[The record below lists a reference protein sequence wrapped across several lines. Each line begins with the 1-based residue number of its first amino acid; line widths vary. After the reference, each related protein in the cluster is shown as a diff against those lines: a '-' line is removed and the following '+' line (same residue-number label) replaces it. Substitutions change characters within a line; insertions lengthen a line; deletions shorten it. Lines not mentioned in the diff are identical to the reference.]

1 MGVLI
6 HLLEGCCEGYLSA
19 SDSYQRCQRKVS
31 NMMELSS
38 DELKEVILPC
48 CNLFDVSDCR
58 CRVRF

>member
-1 MGVLI
+1 MAVVSRPPSMGVLI

-38 DELKEVILPC
+38 DELKEGNIIL
-48 CNLFDVSDCR
+48 L
-58 CRVRF
+58 